1 MSGAAITISTTS
13 SYQQQIWNL
22 HNCGIAI
29 EIIALQV
36 DMSQDEVDLIIIK
49 PVTNDNKRKK
59 VAAQQQ
65 HNIPPLNVFYLNSK
79 RCQIWIFS
87 ILGRGDCRYRS
98 Y

>member
-13 SYQQQIWNL
+13 NYQQQILNL

-36 DMSQDEVDLIIIK
+36 DISQDEVDLIIK
-49 PVTNDNKRKK
+49 PVTNDKKRKK

-65 HNIPPLNVFYLNSK
+65 PNIPPLNVFYLNSK

-87 ILGRGDCRYRS
+87 ILMR
-98 Y
+98 

>member
-13 SYQQQIWNL
+13 SCQQQILNL

-36 DMSQDEVDLIIIK
+36 DVSQDEVD
-49 PVTNDNKRKK
+49 
-59 VAAQQQ
+59 QQQ
-65 HNIPPLNVFYLNSK
+65 PNIPPLKVFYLNSK

-87 ILGRGDCRYRS
+87 ILGRGDCR
-98 Y
+98 

>member
-13 SYQQQIWNL
+13 SCQQQILNL

-36 DMSQDEVDLIIIK
+36 DMSQDEVDLIIK
-49 PVTNDNKRKK
+49 PVTNDKKRKK

-65 HNIPPLNVFYLNSK
+65 LNIHSLNVFYLNSK
-79 RCQIWIFS
+79 RCQICIFS
-87 ILGRGDCRYRS
+87 ILGRGDCRHKS

>member
-13 SYQQQIWNL
+13 SCQQQILNL

-36 DMSQDEVDLIIIK
+36 DVSHDEVD
-49 PVTNDNKRKK
+49 
-59 VAAQQQ
+59 QQQ

-79 RCQIWIFS
+79 RCQIEIFS
-87 ILGRGDCRYRS
+87 ILGRGDCR
-98 Y
+98 

>member
-1 MSGAAITISTTS
+1 MSGVAITISTTS
-13 SYQQQIWNL
+13 RCQQQILNL

-36 DMSQDEVDLIIIK
+36 DMSQDEVDMIIK
-49 PVTNDNKRKK
+49 SVTNDNKRKN
-59 VAAQQQ
+59 VAATQQQ
-65 HNIPPLNVFYLNSK
+65 PNISPLNVFYLNSK

>member
-13 SYQQQIWNL
+13 SCQQQILNL

-36 DMSQDEVDLIIIK
+36 DMSQDEVY
-49 PVTNDNKRKK
+49 
-59 VAAQQQ
+59 QQQ
-65 HNIPPLNVFYLNSK
+65 PNIPPLNVFYLNSK
-79 RCQIWIFS
+79 RCQICIFS
-87 ILGRGDCRYRS
+87 ILGQGDCRHKS